1 MWSCVIKDPGNFD
14 LRKWKQRQKCG
25 CMAQTKPGKT
35 SPSPTA
41 SFCSFSLP
49 SAHLFLMEKK
59 KIPNRIV
66 INQRKCDE
74 YYSICTPALV
84 SCCFVWVSQTVTMT
98 TASSYWTDVICDIML
113 NGKEKE
119 EETRPEMR
127 RMEQNLLS
135 SLFLIPPKAGS
146 WGMAALRLMESW
158 SSSGVSKAW
167 DVLSTGEKL
176 PPAVGRTWV

>member
-1 MWSCVIKDPGNFD
+1 M
-14 LRKWKQRQKCG
+14 RKWKQRQKCG
-25 CMAQTKPGKT
+25 CMAQMETGRT
-35 SPSPTA
+35 FPSPTA
-41 SFCSFSLP
+41 SFRSFSLP

-59 KIPNRIV
+59 KPNCIV
-66 INQRKCDE
+66 INQRECDE

-119 EETRPEMR
+119 EETRPEIQ

-135 SLFLIPPKAGS
+135 SFFLTPPNPGPGRWLHWGCWKAG
-146 WGMAALRLMESW
+146 AAL
-158 SSSGVSKAW
+158 
-167 DVLSTGEKL
+167 VLAKPGTC
-176 PPAVGRTWV
+176 